1 MLNEEGKLPGIK
13 PALMADAV
21 ATTAGAVLGTS
32 TVTTFVESSSGVA
45 AGGRTGLTAV
55 TVAVLF
61 LVSIVAAPFVG
72 MVPAAATGPVLVVIG
87 VMMAGAFA
95 DINWTD
101 FAEAVPAFF
110 AASFMAFFYNISYG
124 IGFAFISYALIKM
137 VTGKTKDIHPILLT
151 AAALFLLNFI
161 FMAL

>member
-1 MLNEEGKLPGIK
+1 MDK
-13 PALMADAV
+13 ALFADAI
-21 ATTAGAVLGTS
+21 ATSVGAFLGTS
-32 TVTTFVESSSGVA
+32 NTTTYIESA
-45 AGGRTGLTAV
+45 AGIEEGGRTGLTAV

-72 MVPAAATGPVLVVIG
+72 MVPASATGPILVVIG
-87 VMMAGAFA
+87 VMMASSFA

-101 FAEAVPAFF
+101 FSEAVPAFF

-124 IGFAFISYALIKM
+124 IGFAFIAYALIKL
-137 VTGKTKDIHPILLT
+137 VQGKAKDIHPILGI
-151 AAALFLLNFI
+151 AALLFVLNFV